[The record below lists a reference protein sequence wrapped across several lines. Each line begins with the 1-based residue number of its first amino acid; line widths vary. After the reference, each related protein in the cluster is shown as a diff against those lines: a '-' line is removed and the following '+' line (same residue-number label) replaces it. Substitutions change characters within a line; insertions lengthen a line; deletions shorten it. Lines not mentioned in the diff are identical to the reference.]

1 MANKI
6 KTGPILQGL
15 TQLITDATI
24 GIIDV
29 VEAMHKRVVHPPFL
43 PSTPIQDL
51 IAAIAG
57 ITYKNI
63 RWSTRVIGGGLDK
76 ALGQLTPLLGEIKS
90 TDEKEAIRS
99 VLNGLVGDYLEEK
112 ENPVKITMQ
121 FRHQAKA
128 ITLDSESLKETYP
141 TISGKILVMVHGSC
155 MNDIQWTRKA
165 HNHGIALAKEL
176 GKTPIYLQY
185 NSGRHISTNGQNFNE
200 LVEKLVQHWPV
211 PVEELV
217 IIAHSM
223 GGLVTRSALHYGQ
236 QQQQTWT
243 KYLKKVVFLG
253 TPHHGAP
260 LERIGNYLDG
270 ILESILYAK
279 PFARLGKVRSA
290 GITDLRYGSLV
301 DEDWQGSDRFEIK
314 ADQSQHI
321 PLPKRIACYN
331 IAAVIG
337 QETDVISPQVLGDSM
352 VDINSA
358 LGQHENPAK
367 QLQFK
372 KKNTWVAYG
381 VSHLGLLNNLEVYAK
396 IKAWLV

>member
-155 MNDIQWTRKA
+155 MNDI
-165 HNHGIALAKEL
+165 
-176 GKTPIYLQY
+176 
-185 NSGRHISTNGQNFNE
+185 
-200 LVEKLVQHWPV
+200 
-211 PVEELV
+211 
-217 IIAHSM
+217 
-223 GGLVTRSALHYGQ
+223 
-236 QQQQTWT
+236 
-243 KYLKKVVFLG
+243 
-253 TPHHGAP
+253 
-260 LERIGNYLDG
+260 
-270 ILESILYAK
+270 
-279 PFARLGKVRSA
+279 
-290 GITDLRYGSLV
+290 
-301 DEDWQGSDRFEIK
+301 
-314 ADQSQHI
+314 
-321 PLPKRIACYN
+321 
-331 IAAVIG
+331 
-337 QETDVISPQVLGDSM
+337 
-352 VDINSA
+352 
-358 LGQHENPAK
+358 
-367 QLQFK
+367 
-372 KKNTWVAYG
+372 
-381 VSHLGLLNNLEVYAK
+381 
-396 IKAWLV
+396 